1 MEFLKEILG
10 EELYKQLVE
19 KINAHNGNEANKD
32 NMIKLANLAS
42 GEYVGKL
49 KYDDIVSQLTGKKT
63 ELDTANNLIAE
74 LKKGTKGNEELQSKI
89 TGYET
94 QVSELQKELAE
105 IKIKSALKVGLLSE
119 KCDDVDYIT
128 FVIEKQ
134 LKEQGK
140 SLELDDNENIK
151 GFTDLIEGI
160 KTQLPN
166 HFEKGNKTR
175 VEPNPLPKPEDNP
188 KGLTKEE
195 FNKMGYNSRVKL
207 KAEQPE
213 VYESMMKG

>member
-1 MEFLKEILG
+1 MEFLKILG
-10 EELYKQLVE
+10 EELYSQIE
-19 KINAHNGNEANKD
+19 KAINEHNGNEENKD
-32 NMIKLANLAS
+32 KLIKLANLAS

-49 KYDDIVSQLTGKKT
+49 KYDDIVSQLSGKQT
-63 ELDTANNLIAE
+63 ELDTTNTLISE
-74 LKKGTKGNEELQSKI
+74 LKKGTKGNEELQGKI

-94 QVSELQKELAE
+94 QVSELQRELAE
-105 IKIKSALKVGLLSE
+105 TKIKSALKVGLLSE
-119 KCDDVDYIT
+119 KCDDVDYIS

-140 SLELDDNENIK
+140 ALELDENENIK

-166 HFEKGNKTR
+166 HFEKGSKTK
-175 VEPNPLPKPEDNP
+175 VEPNPLPQPNNDT

-195 FNKMGYNSRVKL
+195 FNKMGYNARVKL

-213 VYESMMKG
+213 VYDSMMKG